1 VVPPNQAELI
11 VKAIKDRGGVVRYEL
26 LQGEGHGW
34 RQAENIIK
42 AIKAEEDF
50 YINVLNIEA

>member
-11 VKAIKDRGGVVRYEL
+11 VEAIKARGGIVQYEL

-34 RQAENIIK
+34 RQAENIVKAIRTEEEFYLTNLKIK
-42 AIKAEEDF
+42 A
-50 YINVLNIEA
+50 